1 MLFKQKERIKSLMK
15 FFFLKKVWII
25 AKRLHSYL
33 LNLKSKVWNQGEED
47 GGYNHYLIFL
57 EKRAESRNFIVFLC
71 FLGEKYDEKREK
83 KCPKTLPKTQNFNSG
98 PI

>member
-1 MLFKQKERIKSLMK
+1 MK

-57 EKRAESRNFIVFLC
+57 EKRVESRNFIVFLC

-83 KCPKTLPKTQNFNSG
+83 QMPKNTPKNPNFQFWSNLRC
-98 PI
+98 